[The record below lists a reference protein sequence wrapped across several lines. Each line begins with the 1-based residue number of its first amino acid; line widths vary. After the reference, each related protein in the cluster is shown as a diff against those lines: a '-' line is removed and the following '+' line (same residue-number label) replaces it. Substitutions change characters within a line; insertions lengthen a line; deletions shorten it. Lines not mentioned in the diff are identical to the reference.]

1 MKGRCSIRLMGG
13 FEVEMD
19 GRPVPTG
26 AWRHRRGADL
36 VKLLALAPGHRL
48 HREQVM
54 DALWPDM
61 PPDAAGTN
69 LRKATLHLRRALGV
83 PDAVVTDGGFV
94 ALNPEWP
101 ATTDVDAFDAAANAA
116 LGSGPHACAEAADL
130 YGGELLPDDRY
141 ATWSIEPRERLRLRY
156 LQLLRLAQQ
165 WEAIL
170 AVDPADE
177 EAHRALMRDFVDGG
191 NRQAALRQFTRLRAA
206 LRSDLGVGPDGASVE
221 IYEEALALEGPSP
234 PSAQERVGG
243 LLGRGLFHWN
253 RMELEEA
260 RRCGEEARTLAIDE
274 GLERELGE
282 ATALVGM
289 TAQAQGGWREMFSAE
304 FEETVRDRPDMAP
317 YVFEGHLCL
326 AEYSLHGPDSHTEF
340 EPFAR
345 ALLAVATDAGSS
357 RGEGLAWLMLGE
369 AALFAGRLED
379 AAGALERAAKLHR
392 SAGAESAF
400 ALTLI
405 RLAETDVARGK
416 RAHAARHVERG
427 MAIARTAPLA
437 AHLVVRAFAAQV
449 LAARTPERAN
459 AVVDQAEHTLSE
471 SLCCQICSINYQ
483 ILAAIT
489 RAKSGDLPRGQRHL
503 EKAERISGMW
513 QGGPWQAAVWEA
525 RGTLRL
531 VEGDRAQGAALLS
544 EAASLFADAGRPL
557 DATRCLNAAP

>member
-1 MKGRCSIRLMGG
+1 MSGTCSIRLMGG
-13 FEVEMD
+13 FEFEVN

-36 VKLLALAPGHRL
+36 AKLLALAPGHRL

-61 PPDAAGTN
+61 SPDAAGTN
-69 LRKATLHLRRALGV
+69 LRKATLHLRRALGT
-83 PDAVVTDGGFV
+83 PDAVVTDAGFV

-101 ATTDVDAFDAAANAA
+101 ATTDVDAFDTAANAA
-116 LGSGPHACAEAADL
+116 LGSSGHTCAEAAGL
-130 YGGELLPDDRY
+130 YHGELLPDDRY

-156 LQLLRLAQQ
+156 VQLLRLAEQ

-177 EAHRALMRDFVDGG
+177 EAHRALMRDFVDAG
-191 NRQAALRQFTRLRAA
+191 NRQAALRQFTRLREA

-221 IYEEALALEGPSP
+221 IYEEALALHGASP
-234 PSAQERVGG
+234 PSPKELVGG

-253 RMELEEA
+253 RMELQEA

-274 GLERELGE
+274 GLQRELGE

-289 TAQAQGGWREMFSAE
+289 TANAQGSWREMFSAE
-304 FEETVRDRPDMAP
+304 FEETVRERPDTAP

-326 AEYSLHGPDSHTEF
+326 AEYSLHGPDSHDEL

-345 ALLAVATDAGSS
+345 ALLAIATDAGSS

-369 AALFAGRLED
+369 AALFAGRLSD
-379 AAGALERAAKLHR
+379 AASALNRAAKLHR
-392 SAGAESAF
+392 SSGAESAL

-405 RLAETDVARGK
+405 RSAETAVAQDK
-416 RAHAARHVERG
+416 RAHAARQVERG

-437 AHLVVRAFAAQV
+437 PHLVVRAYAAQV
-449 LAARTPERAN
+449 LAATAPERAN
-459 AVVDQAEHTLSE
+459 AAVDEAEQTLSE

-483 ILAAIT
+483 VLAAIT
-489 RAKSGDLPRGQRHL
+489 RAESGDITRGQRHL
-503 EKAERISGMW
+503 EKAERIAGMW

-525 RGTLRL
+525 RGTIRL
-531 VEGDRAQGAALLS
+531 AEGDRAQGTALLT

-557 DATRCLNAAP
+557 DATRCRNAAS